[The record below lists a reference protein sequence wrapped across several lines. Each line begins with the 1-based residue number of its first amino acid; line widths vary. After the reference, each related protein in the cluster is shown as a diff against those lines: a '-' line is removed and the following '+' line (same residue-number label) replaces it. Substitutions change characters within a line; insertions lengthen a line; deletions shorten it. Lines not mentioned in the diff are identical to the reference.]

1 MFKSAWLKHKRAQR
15 HIDDVAQ
22 IFTDFANANPHRL
35 SKQADPQTGSMSVRI
50 KFGEDIPDE
59 IALSIGDAIHNLRSA
74 LDHMTWELV
83 GRDNG
88 TQNRYLKLP
97 TGDNR
102 RNFESS
108 CQGMVTPTQAV
119 KDIFKGLEVFPG
131 GDGQEI
137 YNLHL
142 LDNADK
148 HTVLVP
154 VIRATTLSKIVILKS
169 NGTVAAKLTNITLIG
184 GNTPYTNVASI
195 APGLSVELDEDT
207 RATPDLFFSKV
218 EGAPAEPVVPSLQ
231 AFSRTVDAALRKF
244 ENQARGLL
252 GE

>member
-1 MFKSAWLKHKRAQR
+1 MFKSAWLKHNRAER
-15 HIDDVAQ
+15 HIADVAE
-22 IFTDFANANPHRL
+22 IFSDFASSNPHRL
-35 SKQADPQTGSMSVRI
+35 SVQADPKTGGLAVRI
-50 KFGEDIPDE
+50 KFGEAIPDA
-59 IALSIGDAIHNLRSA
+59 IALSMGDAIHNLRSA
-74 LDHMTWELV
+74 LDHMTWALV
-83 GRDNG
+83 GRDEG

-102 RNFESS
+102 KNFEAS

-119 KDIFKGLEVFPG
+119 KNIFKSLEVFPG
-131 GDGQEI
+131 GAGQEL

-154 VIRATTLSKIVILKS
+154 VIRATTLSKIVLLNA
-169 NGTVAAKLTNITLIG
+169 NGKVAATLTNTTLIG

-195 APGLSVELDEDT
+195 APGMSVEIDEGT
-207 RATPDLFFSKV
+207 KATPDIFFSKV

-231 AFSRTVDAALRKF
+231 VFSRSVDAVLREVEKQSRDLF
-244 ENQARGLL
+244 